1 MSLFDVEVLVVF
13 FTFFRKK
20 GTMKSFIFGLGVL
33 LGISS
38 YADAQYIVQP
48 QRYYNNGY
56 RQGYVNGYTQS
67 YNNNYRYNN
76 NNGYNNGYNNY
87 GGYGY
92 NGFDRY
98 VTPSG
103 YRPFDNPYFRM
114 ATQGI
119 GGW

>member
-1 MSLFDVEVLVVF
+1 VKNKLSRGDVKVF
-13 FTFFRKK
+13 TKAELIEYERNYWQKRTTI
-20 GTMKSFIFGLGVL
+20 GFIFGLGVL

-76 NNGYNNGYNNY
+76 NNGYNN
-87 GGYGY
+87 
-92 NGFDRY
+92 NG
-98 VTPSG
+98 
-103 YRPFDNPYFRM
+103 
-114 ATQGI
+114 
-119 GGW
+119 